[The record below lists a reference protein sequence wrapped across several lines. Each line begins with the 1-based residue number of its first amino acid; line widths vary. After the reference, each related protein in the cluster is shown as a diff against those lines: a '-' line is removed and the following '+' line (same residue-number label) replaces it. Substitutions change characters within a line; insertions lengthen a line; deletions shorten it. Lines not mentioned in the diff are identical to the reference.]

1 MGVIYFVDAH
11 QRQACKVGAWMRTLA
26 FGLTMMEAFRFP
38 FLTRFIEFRC
48 LLNHA
53 QCGGKVHFKDK
64 SALDLATSEP
74 SAWIRVLRFRYSG
87 PAVSILQCFALVG
100 PPYPRITALTSLCL
114 RSTATLCVGRILLQ
128 S

>member
-38 FLTRFIEFRC
+38 FLTRFIEFRR
-48 LLNHA
+48 LLNRA

-64 SALDLATSEP
+64 SALDLPPVNRLRGYGSCV
-74 SAWIRVLRFRYSG
+74 SDIRD
-87 PAVSILQCFALVG
+87 
-100 PPYPRITALTSLCL
+100 
-114 RSTATLCVGRILLQ
+114 LQ
-128 S
+128 SAFCSVLL